1 MMSTNLGNLVVSS
14 SPHIKTTTTISSAM
28 RDVLIAL
35 TPALIVSLY
44 YFRWAS
50 LSVILVSVI
59 AAVLSE
65 YIFQKATNQEVT
77 INDYSA
83 AVTGLLLAFTLPPN
97 LPLWMVAIGSAA
109 SIIVAKQIFGGLG
122 NNIFNPALIGRA
134 ILVASWPAA
143 MTTWISPIDG
153 VTTATPLGIIK
164 EAATLKTLGD
174 ITGVG
179 ELLTQLPTLTDAF
192 IGNIA
197 GSLGETSAI
206 ALILGGLYLIYKGHV
221 DWRIPGTYIGTVFVL
236 TTIVGF
242 VTGQGMWYPVFHL
255 LTGGL
260 LLGAFFMAT
269 DWVTTPIT
277 KKGRI
282 IFGLGCGL
290 LTVLIRLKGGYP
302 EGVCYSILLMNC
314 VTPLIDRYTKA
325 KVFGR

>member
-1 MMSTNLGNLVVSS
+1 MLTNTDNLVVSS
-14 SPHIKTTTTISSAM
+14 SPHIRTATTISSAM
-28 RDVLIAL
+28 RDVLIGL
-35 TPALIVSLY
+35 TPALIMSLY
-44 YFRWAS
+44 YFRLAA
-50 LSVILVSVI
+50 LGVILVSVLT
-59 AAVLSE
+59 AVLSE
-65 YIFQKATNQEVT
+65 YIFQRLTKQEVT

-97 LPLWMVAIGSAA
+97 LPLWMAAVGAVAA
-109 SIIVAKQIFGGLG
+109 IIIAKQIFGGLG

-153 VTTATPLGIIK
+153 VTTATPLGI
-164 EAATLKTLGD
+164 LKQAGNLQAIGD
-174 ITGVG
+174 VSGAS
-179 ELLTQLPTLTDAF
+179 ELIAQLPSLTDALL
-192 IGNIA
+192 GNVG

-206 ALILGGLYLIYKGHV
+206 ALLIGGLFLIYKGHV
-221 DWRIPGTYIGTVFVL
+221 DWRIPGTYLGTVFVL
-236 TTIVGF
+236 TTIIGLA
-242 VTGQGMWYPVFHL
+242 TGQGMWYPIFHL

-260 LLGAFFMAT
+260 FLGAFFMAT

-277 KKGRI
+277 KKGRV
-282 IFGLGCGL
+282 IFGLGCGI

-314 VTPLIDRYTKA
+314 VTPLLDRYTKA